1 MNLAIFQPDIP
12 QNTGA
17 IIRSC
22 ACFNVSLD
30 IIHPTSFALSEK
42 SLNRVAMDYAN
53 KLSITEHNSWL
64 DYKEKIN
71 GRIILLS
78 THGKIIHST
87 FKFKMNDNLLVG
99 RESAGVPDYVHSEVD
114 EIIRIPMQ
122 KNTRSLNVSV
132 ASAIVMSEANRQL
145 NLVYK

>member
-87 FKFKMNDNLLVG
+87 FEFKMNDNLLVG
-99 RESAGVPDYVHSEVD
+99 RESAGVPDYVRNEVD

-122 KNTRSLNVSV
+122 KDTRSLNVSV

-145 NLVYK
+145 NLV

>member
-30 IIHPTSFALSEK
+30 IIHPASFTLSEK
-42 SLNRVAMDYAN
+42 SLNRVAMDYAD
-53 KLSITEHNSWL
+53 KLNITEHNSWI
-64 DYKEKIN
+64 DYKEKIR

-78 THGKIIHST
+78 THGKIDHTSLD
-87 FKFKMNDNLLVG
+87 FKINDNLLVG
-99 RESAGVPDYVHSEVD
+99 KESAGVPDYVHREVD

-145 NLVYK
+145 NLV

>member
-99 RESAGVPDYVHSEVD
+99 RESAGVPDYVRNEVD

-122 KNTRSLNVSV
+122 KDNRSLNVSV

-145 NLVYK
+145 NLV

>member
-30 IIHPTSFALSEK
+30 IIHPTSFTLSEK

-99 RESAGVPDYVHSEVD
+99 RESAGVPDYVRNEVD

-122 KNTRSLNVSV
+122 KDTRSLNVSV

-145 NLVYK
+145 SLV

>member
-17 IIRSC
+17 IIRTC

-30 IIHPTSFALSEK
+30 IIHPASFALSEK
-42 SLNRVAMDYAN
+42 SLNRVAMDYID
-53 KLSITEHNSWL
+53 KLNIKEHNSWS

-71 GRIILLS
+71 GRIVLLS
-78 THGKIIHST
+78 THGKIKHT
-87 FKFKMNDNLLVG
+87 NFKFHMNDNLLVG

-114 EIIRIPMQ
+114 EIIRIPMNN
-122 KNTRSLNVSV
+122 NTRSLNVSI

-145 NLVYK
+145 NLI

>member
-99 RESAGVPDYVHSEVD
+99 RESAGVPDYVRNEVD

-122 KNTRSLNVSV
+122 KDTRSLNVSV

-145 NLVYK
+145 NLV

>member
-42 SLNRVAMDYAN
+42 SLNRVAMDYVN

-99 RESAGVPDYVHSEVD
+99 RESAGVPDYVRNEVD

-122 KNTRSLNVSV
+122 KDTRSLNVSV

-145 NLVYK
+145 NLV